1 MLAVFVGKLTYIAAM
16 VGMFCHA
23 HKRTYASAFIVHLFL
38 LCCYTTKVQLE
49 YTTVLPVPE
58 VPRRT
63 KKPGKS
69 RKKHFPGSLAMF
81 QHYFSKQEGL
91 RHMQDDIADIR
102 LAARESLLEVSSDGL
117 VV

>member
-1 MLAVFVGKLTYIAAM
+1 MLLYYQSATG
-16 VGMFCHA
+16 
-23 HKRTYASAFIVHLFL
+23 ASSQKYLDGQKKQVS
-38 LCCYTTKVQLE
+38 
-49 YTTVLPVPE
+49 PE
-58 VPRRT
+58 
-63 KKPGKS
+63 
-69 RKKHFPGSLAMF
+69 KKHLPGSLAMF